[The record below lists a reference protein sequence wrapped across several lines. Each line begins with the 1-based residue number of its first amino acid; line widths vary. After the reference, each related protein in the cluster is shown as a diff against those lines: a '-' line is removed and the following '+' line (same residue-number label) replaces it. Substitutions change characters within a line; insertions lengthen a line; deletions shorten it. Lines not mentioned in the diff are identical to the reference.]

1 MFEEIHV
8 HQRQGG
14 VDVRKRLVQVF
25 AILALILGLI
35 FGPGL
40 ARKAAPPAQLAG
52 LMTPCALMGG
62 GSSGS

>member
-1 MFEEIHV
+1 M
-8 HQRQGG
+8 
-14 VDVRKRLVQVF
+14 RKRLVQVF